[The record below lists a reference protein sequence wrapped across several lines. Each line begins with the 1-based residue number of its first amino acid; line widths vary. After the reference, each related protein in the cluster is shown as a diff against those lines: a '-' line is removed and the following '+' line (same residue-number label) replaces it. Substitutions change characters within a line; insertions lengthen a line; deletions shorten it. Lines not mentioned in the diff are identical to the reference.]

1 MREAARHRFHRV
13 PRGKDTTAR
22 AAIAL
27 CLEEASTAPSWFRL
41 QTATILGVV
50 NVILISVIAGAV
62 AGLLRAV
69 RVADR
74 ESEVVSKT
82 TASLGFVVLGVL
94 QWQSGH
100 PVATWLVVGL
110 GLCAIGDVLLIW
122 DRTFEH
128 GLVAFL
134 LGHHGYD
141 VAFHAAIP
149 MAGWTRWM
157 LAPVAVA
164 SAGALAWLWPH
175 LGRRRVSVSAY
186 VVVITL
192 MVWGALAV
200 RPALGWM
207 IATGAVLFYLS
218 DLTVARDRFVEAD
231 FVNRAVGL
239 PIYYIA
245 QILIAI
251 SV

>member
-27 CLEEASTAPSWFRL
+27 CLEEASTAPSWSRL
-41 QTATILGVV
+41 QTATILGVM
-50 NVILISVIAGAV
+50 NAILISVIAGALV
-62 AGLLRAV
+62 SLLHAI
-69 RVADR
+69 RVGDR

-82 TASLGFVVLGVL
+82 IASVGFVVLGVV

-110 GLCAIGDVLLIW
+110 GLCAVGDVLLIW
-122 DRTFEH
+122 DRSFEA

-134 LGHHGYD
+134 LGHVAYVG
-141 VAFHAAIP
+141 AFHAAIP

-157 LAPVAVA
+157 LAPIAVA

-186 VVVITL
+186 VIVITL

-218 DLTVARDRFVEAD
+218 DLTVARDRFVETD
-231 FVNRAVGL
+231 FVNRAIGL